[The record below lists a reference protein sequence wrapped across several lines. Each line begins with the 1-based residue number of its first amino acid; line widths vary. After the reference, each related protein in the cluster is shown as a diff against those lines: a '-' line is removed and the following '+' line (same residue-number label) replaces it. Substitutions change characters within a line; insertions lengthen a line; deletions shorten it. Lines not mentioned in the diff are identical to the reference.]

1 MECRESCGACCI
13 APSIKQAMPNMPA
26 GKAAGELCAN
36 LDPVSLQC
44 RIWGQQDYPDFCR
57 GFQPDVDFCGENRD
71 QAMQILSLLEV
82 QTSA

>member
-1 MECRESCGACCI
+1 
-13 APSIKQAMPNMPA
+13 MPN

-36 LDPVSLQC
+36 LDPVNLRC

-57 GFQPDVDFCGENRD
+57 GFQPDVDFCGKDRD